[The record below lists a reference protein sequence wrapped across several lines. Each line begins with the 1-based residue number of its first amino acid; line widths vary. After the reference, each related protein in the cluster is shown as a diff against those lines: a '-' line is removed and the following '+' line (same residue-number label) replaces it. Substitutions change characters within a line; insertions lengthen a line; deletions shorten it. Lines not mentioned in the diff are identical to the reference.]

1 MKSTK
6 YDIFLI
12 KINEILIFESGDF
25 SSCLTEGEV
34 KKEEKRRKC
43 QVSKINI
50 SSILIKICHNL
61 YFSYVFFYEF

>member
-6 YDIFLI
+6 NNIFLI

-25 SSCLTEGEV
+25 SPFLTEGEV

-43 QVSKINI
+43 QLSKINI
-50 SSILIKICHNL
+50 SSILIKNMSYFVLFICTFL
-61 YFSYVFFYEF
+61 

>member
-25 SSCLTEGEV
+25 SHFLTEGEV
-34 KKEEKRRKC
+34 KKQEKRRKC
-43 QVSKINI
+43 QLSKINI
-50 SSILIKICHNL
+50 SSILIKNMS
-61 YFSYVFFYEF
+61 YFVFFICNFL